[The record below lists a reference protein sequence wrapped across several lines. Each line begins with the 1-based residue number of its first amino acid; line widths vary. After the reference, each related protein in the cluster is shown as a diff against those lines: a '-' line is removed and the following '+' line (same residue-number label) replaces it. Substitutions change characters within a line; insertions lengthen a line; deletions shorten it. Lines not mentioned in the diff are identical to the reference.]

1 MSYRDDYYD
10 YQNDNLISAVG
21 CYCKI
26 NFVCSECKESYN

>member
-1 MSYRDDYYD
+1 MKDSYDDYYD
-10 YQNDNLISAVG
+10 YQNDNLLSVG